1 MSPMREM
8 ERAAA
13 GDNIEGWQEVRNRR
27 RRREEDHQLISR
39 NAITY
44 FFQNFPED
52 WDKKALWHTFQQ
64 YGTIVDLCIAKKRSK
79 SNNRFGF
86 VRFIRIRDPSA
97 FARKLNEI
105 WIGSFKIRAN
115 IARFQRN
122 PHLFHTPIPLNHPH
136 LNQNSQKRPLAR
148 KQPHQN
154 SFQYP
159 PPRTTYQESNP
170 HMNRNFYQVN
180 KSFAEIVSGRKAH
193 PQSRDQQPPPTPSS
207 PKIRMTSTFETLE
220 FMQRALV
227 GVTENFQ
234 ALMNVKAFC
243 EVEECPTI
251 MMRYLGG
258 LKMLVEFESKQEKEK
273 FLVEG
278 EQIWKPWFKEMYP

>member
-52 WDKKALWHTFQQ
+52 WDEKALWHTFQQ
-64 YGTIVDLCIAKKRSK
+64 YGMIVDLYIAKKRSK

-97 FARKLNEI
+97 FAQKLNEI

-122 PHLFHTPIPLNHPH
+122 PHLFHTPIPMNHPH
-136 LNQNSQKRPLAR
+136 LN
-148 KQPHQN
+148 
-154 SFQYP
+154 
-159 PPRTTYQESNP
+159 
-170 HMNRNFYQVN
+170 
-180 KSFAEIVSGRKAH
+180 
-193 PQSRDQQPPPTPSS
+193 
-207 PKIRMTSTFETLE
+207 
-220 FMQRALV
+220 
-227 GVTENFQ
+227 
-234 ALMNVKAFC
+234 
-243 EVEECPTI
+243 
-251 MMRYLGG
+251 
-258 LKMLVEFESKQEKEK
+258 
-273 FLVEG
+273 
-278 EQIWKPWFKEMYP
+278 